1 MAEIALAA
9 IAHAEGS
16 LHKGLELDGCVAADL
31 LHLLEGGLAGQNNAT
46 ETYAL
51 KELDAGQV
59 GVVGLGTGVQL
70 DGRQVALKQAE
81 VLNNGGIDTC
91 FIELMEHAHSIV
103 HLVVEEE
110 GVDGGEDPGVIDMG
124 IAGQLLDVG
133 KGVDGGR
140 PCPEGRG
147 SDVDGVGTV
156 VDGFDALLAVFGRRE
171 EF

>member
-1 MAEIALAA
+1 
-9 IAHAEGS
+9 
-16 LHKGLELDGCVAADL
+16 
-31 LHLLEGGLAGQNNAT
+31 
-46 ETYAL
+46 
-51 KELDAGQV
+51 
-59 GVVGLGTGVQL
+59 
-70 DGRQVALKQAE
+70 
-81 VLNNGGIDTC
+81 
-91 FIELMEHAHSIV
+91 MEHAHSIV

-133 KGVDGGR
+133 QGVDGGR
-140 PCPEGRG
+140 PCTEGRG